1 MIPLPS
7 ATDPDLDEPIVPCKE
22 VRMDYE
28 IADLTM
34 DPTQDLIVVAEHRYV
49 LTTMVLMLDL
59 IRDQTMHLLR
69 YSNTIF

>member
-1 MIPLPS
+1 
-7 ATDPDLDEPIVPCKE
+7 
-22 VRMDYE
+22 MDYE